1 MTQSTKSIAVEQV
14 ADEDDVSRVNEFF
27 NLRPIKRDLHQF
39 TYRDTLDRAFSR
51 EDRRLFYIEK
61 DGTIVAALMVWCE
74 SRVLDDDE
82 AQIRLVAVKPEH
94 RGQGLGQALCERAEQ
109 FASEFGKQK
118 MSADVMAESQAVEF
132 WQSLGYTTEEE
143 WETDNGRLMNLFSKR
158 L

>member
-1 MTQSTKSIAVEQV
+1 MTQSAKSIAIEEA
-14 ADEDDVSRVNEFF
+14 ADEDDVGRVNEFF

-39 TYRDTLDRAFSR
+39 TYRDTLDRAFNR
-51 EDRRLFYIEK
+51 DDRRLFYIEK

-82 AQIRLVAVKPEH
+82 AQIRLVAVKPEY
-94 RGQGLGQALCERAEQ
+94 RGQGLGRALCERAEQ
-109 FASEFGKQK
+109 FASEFGKEK

-132 WQSLGYTTEEE
+132 WQALGYTVEEE
-143 WETDNGRLMNLFSKR
+143 WTTDNGRSMHLVSKP

>member
-1 MTQSTKSIAVEQV
+1 MTQSTKPVVVEQ
-14 ADEDDVSRVNEFF
+14 AGNEDDVGRINEFF

-39 TYRDTLDRAFSR
+39 TYRDTLDRAFNR
-51 EDRRLFYIEK
+51 DDRRLFYVE
-61 DGTIVAALMVWCE
+61 DGGVVVAALMVWCE

-94 RGQGLGQALCERAEQ
+94 RGQGIGRTLCKRAEE
-109 FASEFGKQK
+109 FAADHGENK

-132 WQSLGYTTEEE
+132 WESLGYTIEEE
-143 WETDNGRLMNLFSKR
+143 WTTDNDREMHLFSKP